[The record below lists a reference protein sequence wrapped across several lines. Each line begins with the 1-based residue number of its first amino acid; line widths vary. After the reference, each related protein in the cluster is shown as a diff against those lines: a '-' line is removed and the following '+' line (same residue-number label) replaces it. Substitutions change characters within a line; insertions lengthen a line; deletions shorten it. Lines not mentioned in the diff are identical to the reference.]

1 MMAKSRGYRLA
12 LSVCASALLLGGCGG
27 GGGGARPSPIITP
40 APAAPVPPPPPPPP
54 PVPVPPPPPPPSVG
68 TTNYNDTEYNRSSG
82 PVAHSAIS
90 AYNAGA
96 TGKGVKIA
104 LIDTG
109 VNPNLADFAGKIDP
123 ASADLVANRGVA
135 DSEGHGTATAATAAA
150 ARNGSGTL
158 GVAFD
163 STIIS
168 LNTANPNNCDADDG
182 CKHSSADIARGIDIA
197 RLNGARVI
205 NISLGGD
212 EASGLVN
219 AAVLRAA
226 AAGIVVVMS
235 AGNNGD
241 EATGPNP
248 EAFALSASAAGNVI
262 IAGAIDGSRNIATF
276 SNRAGSGANAY
287 LAALGSRVVA
297 PDETGTLFYWSGTSF
312 SAPIISGAVALL
324 AQAFPNLTGRQI
336 IDLLFNSADD
346 AGAPGTDALF
356 GRGILN
362 IARAFQPQGALAL
375 PGSQV
380 PVDPNA
386 GAGTTAGPMG
396 DASPRLA
403 GVVVLDGF
411 SRAFVMNMDRAL
423 RRAPR
428 EQPLAGALQA
438 GLHTA
443 GASARDMAVSITVKR
458 NLAGQPEV
466 GLAQLGLAYE
476 DDRKAR
482 IVSGLAISRLTPNT
496 AMAFGFSE
504 SGRTLQQRLAGQ
516 KQNVFLVARD
526 PLSRLGFYGESGASL
541 GIRQS
546 FRGFGLTAT
555 GERGEVYRPGLD
567 RSIPQ
572 PGYSVGSLSLDRR
585 FGRLGVTLGAVRLA
599 EQRSVLGGEFSPTL
613 VAGGTTT
620 WFADATASLALGRGW
635 DAYASYRRGFTGL
648 RGTGGLATGGRLS
661 SDAWAFDVA
670 KRDSLTG
677 GDRLAL
683 RVMQPL
689 RVRSGGLDLTVPVS
703 YDYATLQ
710 AGYENRFFN
719 LAPTGREIDV
729 EAAYSRPFLGG
740 EIGGNLFARREPGN
754 IARINSDLGAAIRF
768 TLGF

>member
-1 MMAKSRGYRLA
+1 MAKSRRYRLT
-12 LSVCASALLLGGCGG
+12 LSVCAAALLLGGCGG
-27 GGGGARPSPIITP
+27 GGGARPSPIIAP
-40 APAAPVPPPPPPPP
+40 APAAPVPPPPPPPPP
-54 PVPVPPPPPPPSVG
+54 PVPVPPPPPPAAG
-68 TTNYNDTEYNRSSG
+68 ATNYNDTEYNRSSG
-82 PVAHSAIS
+82 AVAHSAIS

-109 VNPNLADFAGKIDP
+109 VNPNLAEFAGKIDP

-150 ARNGSGTL
+150 ARNGSGML

-163 STIIS
+163 ATILS
-168 LNTANPNNCDADDG
+168 LNTANPNNCDDKEG
-182 CKHSSADIARGIDIA
+182 CKHSSVDIARGIDIA
-197 RLNGARVI
+197 RQNGARVI

-212 EASGLVN
+212 ESSALVN
-219 AAVLRAA
+219 AAILRAA

-235 AGNNGD
+235 AGNNGE

-248 EAFALSASAAGNVI
+248 EAFALSASSAGNVI
-262 IAGAIDGSRNIATF
+262 IAGAIDGSRNIASF
-276 SNRAGSGANAY
+276 SNRAGLGANAY

-297 PDETGTLFYWSGTSF
+297 PDETGALFFWSGTSF
-312 SAPIISGAVALL
+312 SAPVISGAVALL

-336 IDLLFNSADD
+336 IDLLFTTADD

-362 IARAFQPQGALAL
+362 IARAFQPQGSLSL

-380 PVDPNA
+380 AVDPTA
-386 GAGTTAGPMG
+386 GAGTTAGAMG

-411 SRAFVMNMDRAL
+411 SRAFVMDMDRAL
-423 RRAPR
+423 RRAPQDR
-428 EQPLAGALQA
+428 PLSGALQP

-458 NLAGQPEV
+458 NLSGQPQV
-466 GLAQLGLAYE
+466 GFAQLGLTYE
-476 DDRKAR
+476 DGRAAR
-482 IVSGLAISRLTPNT
+482 IVSGLAVSRLTART

-504 SGRTLQQRLAGQ
+504 SGRALQQRLAGQ
-516 KQNVFLVARD
+516 DQNAFLVARD
-526 PLSRLGFYGESGASL
+526 PLSRLGFYADAGASL
-541 GIRQS
+541 GVRQS
-546 FRGFGLTAT
+546 VRGFGLTAT
-555 GERGEVYRPGLD
+555 AERGEVYRPGFD
-567 RSIPQ
+567 RSVPQ
-572 PGYSVGSLSLDRR
+572 PGYSVGSFSLDRR
-585 FGRLGVTLGAVRLA
+585 FGRLAMTLGAVRLA

-613 VAGGTTT
+613 AAGGATS

-635 DAYASYRRGFTGL
+635 DAYASYRRGATAL
-648 RGTGGLATGGRLS
+648 RATGGLATGGRLS

-670 KRDSLTG
+670 KRDALRG

-683 RVMQPL
+683 RIMQPL
-689 RVRSGGLDLTVPVS
+689 RVRSGGLDLAVPVS

-710 AGYENRFFN
+710 AGYESRFFN

-729 EAAYSRPFLGG
+729 EAAYSRPLLGG
-740 EIGGNLFARREPGN
+740 ELSGNLFARRQPGN
-754 IARINSDLGAAIRF
+754 IAALDADLGAAIRF

>member
-1 MMAKSRGYRLA
+1 
-12 LSVCASALLLGGCGG
+12 V
-27 GGGGARPSPIITP
+27 PPP
-40 APAAPVPPPPPPPP
+40 APA
-54 PVPVPPPPPPPSVG
+54 PSPG
-68 TTNYNDTEYNRSSG
+68 ATNYNDAEYNRSSG
-82 PVAHSAIS
+82 ATAHSAIS

-109 VNPNLADFAGKIDP
+109 VNPNLPDFAGKIDP

-150 ARNGSGTL
+150 ARNGSGIL

-163 STIIS
+163 ATILS
-168 LNTANPNNCDADDG
+168 FNTANPDKCDEKDG
-182 CKHSSADIARGIDIA
+182 CSHSSVDIARGIDLA

-212 EASGLVN
+212 ESSALVN
-219 AAVLRAA
+219 SAIFRAA

-235 AGNNGD
+235 AGNNGE

-262 IAGAIDGSRNIATF
+262 IAGAVDASRNIASF
-276 SNRAGSGANAY
+276 SNRAGSGANSY

-297 PDETGTLFYWSGTSF
+297 PDENGTLYYWSGTSF
-312 SAPIISGAVALL
+312 SAPVISGAVALL

-336 IDLLFNSADD
+336 IDILFASADD
-346 AGAPGTDALF
+346 AGAQGTDPLF

-362 IARAFQPQGALAL
+362 ITRAFQPQGALSL

-386 GAGTTAGPMG
+386 GAGTSAGPMG
-396 DASPRLA
+396 DASPRVA

-411 SRAFVMNMDRAL
+411 SRAFVMNMDSAL
-423 RRAPR
+423 RRAPQ
-428 EQPLAGALQA
+428 EQPLTSGLQP

-443 GASARDMAVSITVKR
+443 GASAKDLAVSITVKR
-458 NLAGQPEV
+458 NLSGQPQV
-466 GLAQLGLAYE
+466 GLAQLGLTYE
-476 DDRKAR
+476 DGRRAR
-482 IVSGLAISRLTPNT
+482 IVSGLAVSRLSPKT

-504 SGRTLQQRLAGQ
+504 SGRSLQQRLAGQ
-516 KQNVFLVARD
+516 AQNAFLVARD
-526 PLSRLGFYGESGASL
+526 PLSRLGFYGDSGASL
-541 GIRQS
+541 GVRQS
-546 FRGFGLTAT
+546 FHGVGLTAT
-555 GERGEVYRPGLD
+555 AERGEVYRPGLN
-567 RSIPQ
+567 RSVPQ
-572 PGYSVGSLSLDRR
+572 PGYAVGSFSLDRR
-585 FGRLGVTLGAVRLA
+585 FGRLAVTLGAVRLA
-599 EQRSVLGGEFSPTL
+599 EQRSVLGGEFASTF
-613 VAGGTTT
+613 ASGGATS

-635 DAYASYRRGFTGL
+635 DGYATYRRGSTSL
-648 RGTGGLATGGRLS
+648 RGTGGLATGGSLS
-661 SDAWAFDVA
+661 SDAWAFDLA
-670 KRDSLTG
+670 KRGALLT

-689 RVRSGGLDLTVPVS
+689 RIRSGGLNLNVPVS

-729 EAAYSRPFLGG
+729 EAAYGMPLLGG
-740 EIGGNLFARREPGN
+740 ELSGNLFARRQPGH
-754 IARINSDLGAAIRF
+754 IAAMDADLGAAIRF